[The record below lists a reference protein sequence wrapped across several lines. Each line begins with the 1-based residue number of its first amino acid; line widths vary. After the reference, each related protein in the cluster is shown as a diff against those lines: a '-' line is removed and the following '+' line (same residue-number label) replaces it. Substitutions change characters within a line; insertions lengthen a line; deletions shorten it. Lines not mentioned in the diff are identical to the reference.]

1 MDNRDFIY
9 KIFTSENVAESI
21 IKNLDKLLVIIPEI
35 KPMIGFEHNHPD
47 HHLNV
52 WEHTLE
58 VIRNLNSRDLELN
71 LAGLLHDIG
80 KPFSYQDEEVRH
92 FRGHPEVSAKM
103 SRTILSRIGYDEEFI
118 DRVVYLVNY
127 HDTVIDP
134 DNLDNSIGMV
144 KKRLRL
150 QYADAKAHKPD
161 KVPKRLAVLDDIR
174 NRLDALKTFER

>member
-1 MDNRDFIY
+1 MENRDFIY
-9 KIFTSENVAESI
+9 KIFTSENVVESVI
-21 IKNLDKLLVIIPEI
+21 NNLDKLLVIMPEI
-35 KPMIGFEHNHPD
+35 EPMIDFEHKHPD
-47 HHLNV
+47 HHLTV
-52 WEHTLE
+52 WKHTLE

-118 DRVVYLVNY
+118 SRVVYLVNY